1 MRNNLEYFKNGI
13 IRGHTYL
20 TYSKPLGNAPIEMS
34 KMEEQDE
41 NLVGL
46 GTYYSI
52 NKLHSIIGDSFTP
65 FEIINVDFDCV
76 HLSISPNGE
85 ENLIKQYLS
94 SMSVINMRNPDGLLE
109 FDMEVEDVDYITL
122 DPTKMYFMFCNEDEM
137 FRRDSTLQEA
147 I

>member
-20 TYSKPLGNAPIEMS
+20 TYSKPLGNTPIEMS

-52 NKLHSIIGDSFTP
+52 NKLSSIVGEGFNP
-65 FEIINVDFDCV
+65 FKVINENFDCV

-85 ENLIKQYLS
+85 EGLVKGYLG
-94 SMSVINMRNPDGLLE
+94 SMGVINMRNPDGLLE
-109 FDMEVEDVDYITL
+109 FDMEVEDVDYVNL
-122 DPTKMYFMFCNEDEM
+122 DPEKMYFMFCNEDEM
-137 FRRDSTLQEA
+137 FRRDNVLKGLV
-147 I
+147 